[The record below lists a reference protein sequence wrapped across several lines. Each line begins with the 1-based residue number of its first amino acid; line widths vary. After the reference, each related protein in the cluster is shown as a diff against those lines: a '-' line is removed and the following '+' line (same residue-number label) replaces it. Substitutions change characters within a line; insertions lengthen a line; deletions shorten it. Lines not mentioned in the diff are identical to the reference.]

1 MQVATDLIGVEAL
14 VVPMVVP
21 TWYALDVPVHK
32 ISISLDDQAY
42 RAAQAAAKRDGLS
55 LSAWLSRAAMHAAH
69 IEDGLQAV
77 AEYEAEY
84 GPIPE
89 EERIKA
95 AELFDRW
102 GITGRG
108 R

>member
-1 MQVATDLIGVEAL
+1 MLVAAHPFSVDTL

-21 TWYALDVPVHK
+21 ECYALDMTVHK

-42 RAAQAAAKRDGLS
+42 RAARAAAKRDGLS
-55 LSAWLSRAAMHAAH
+55 LSAWLSRAAMHAAV

-77 AEYEAEY
+77 AEFEAEY

-89 EERIKA
+89 EDRRE
-95 AELFDRW
+95 AEALFEKW
-102 GITGRG
+102 GMGRT
-108 R
+108 RR